1 MGTTLKLT
9 PIQSVTVV
17 RSEPELLEVET
28 EYAPQGTPPPK
39 HFHPEQD
46 ERFEVLEGSLRVN
59 VDGEER
65 DLAAGETIEI
75 PRKAVH
81 QMWNPGDEP
90 ARVRWQTMPAGRT
103 EQFFSSIDQL
113 NREQRLD
120 GVPAR
125 VVRGVRGHLRAG
137 LGVMAPPC

>member
-1 MGTTLKLT
+1 M
-9 PIQSVTVV
+9 

-28 EYAPQGTPPPK
+28 EYAPQGIAPPK

-59 VDGEER
+59 VDGDER

-81 QMWNPGDEP
+81 QMWNPGDVP
-90 ARVRWQTMPAGRT
+90 AKSALADRSPPDAPR
-103 EQFFSSIDQL
+103 QFFTSMDEL

-120 GVPAR
+120 EFPSLVEEFEDTF
-125 VVRGVRGHLRAG
+125 VLVWE
-137 LGVMAPPC
+137 

>member
-28 EYAPQGTPPPK
+28 EYASNGIAPPK

-59 VDGEER
+59 VDGDER

-81 QMWNPGDEP
+81 QMWNPGDAR
-90 ARVRWQTMPAGRT
+90 ARVRWQTIPAGRT
-103 EQFFSSIDQL
+103 EAFFTSMDEL
-113 NREQRLD
+113 NREERLEEF
-120 GVPAR
+120 PK
-125 VVRGVRGHLRAG
+125 VVEKFGDTFVL
-137 LGVMAPPC
+137 VWD

>member
-28 EYAPQGTPPPK
+28 EYAPQGIAPPK

-59 VDGEER
+59 VDGDER

-103 EQFFSSIDQL
+103 EQFFSSLDQL
-113 NREQRLD
+113 NREQRLEEF
-120 GVPAR
+120 PS
-125 VVRGVRGHLRAG
+125 VVQEFEDTFVL
-137 LGVMAPPC
+137 VWE